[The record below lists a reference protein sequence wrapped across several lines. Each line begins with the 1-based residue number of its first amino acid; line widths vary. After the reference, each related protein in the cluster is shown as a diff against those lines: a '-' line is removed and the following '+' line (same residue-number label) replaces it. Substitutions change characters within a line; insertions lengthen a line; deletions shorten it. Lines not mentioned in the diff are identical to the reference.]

1 MNIIVGEEL
10 IVIFERMQPRVPAN
24 GLIAV
29 ADDLPQMAR
38 LLWGQRQQEP
48 SRVAMF
54 LSSKVCPLPQGA
66 TECVLAKR
74 CGGDDSE
81 VARDNRLLRQ
91 LPCRGLRICKSP
103 TIQWEC
109 RVQMFYRTARG
120 PILEKTESI

>member
-48 SRVAMF
+48 SV
-54 LSSKVCPLPQGA
+54 LSRK
-66 TECVLAKR
+66 
-74 CGGDDSE
+74 
-81 VARDNRLLRQ
+81 
-91 LPCRGLRICKSP
+91 
-103 TIQWEC
+103 
-109 RVQMFYRTARG
+109 
-120 PILEKTESI
+120 